1 MVSSTPSFTRM
12 CVSPVNKGR
21 AIGQRIRG
29 ICQDH
34 LYLLPLL
41 HGLNPT
47 STSALTA
54 QSSRFSLSLGPL
66 PSFSTLATPR
76 ILLLSSSRLPS
87 TAVSRSAT
95 YVKQARETNIHNS
108 LEFLH
113 IIWDEAHPWQ
123 LTSWDGKEVV
133 VHVPRASRVYRLM
146 KTIRRKYFLGGLFDR
161 SYRVNLYCNN
171 HVPVTPCPVNYKR
184 LRELQRA
191 YSGAVRKAVA
201 NGELVKWAFDGQL
214 EEDD

>member
-76 ILLLSSSRLPS
+76 ILRFPALFSYRQGASPALLSSSRLPS

-171 HVPVTPCPVNYKR
+171 HVPVTPCP
-184 LRELQRA
+184 
-191 YSGAVRKAVA
+191 KAVA